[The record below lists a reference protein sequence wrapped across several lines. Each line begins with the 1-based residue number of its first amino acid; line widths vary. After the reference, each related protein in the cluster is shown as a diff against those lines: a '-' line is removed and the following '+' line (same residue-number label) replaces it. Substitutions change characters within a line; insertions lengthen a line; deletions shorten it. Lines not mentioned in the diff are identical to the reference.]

1 MIDLYSVPTGNGQKV
16 HIMLEECGL
25 AYTPHLVDL
34 KGGAHRQAD
43 FLRMN
48 PNSRVPVIVDHDA
61 GGFAVSESSAILTY
75 LAEKSGKFMP
85 TDLKGRTIV
94 QQWLSAVASNMGPLF
109 RGVFV
114 FSHVV
119 QGKHDETINYFKGE
133 IDKAY
138 AMLDKELATRPYLAG
153 DEYTIADISAFP
165 NVVTTA
171 FMSPRGID
179 PYPNLQK
186 WAAKIGERPA
196 VQRGLKLFK

>member
-1 MIDLYSVPTGNGQKV
+1 MIDLYSVPTANGQKA

-25 AYTPHLVDL
+25 PYTPHLVDL

-43 FLRMN
+43 FLKLN
-48 PNSRVPVIVDHDA
+48 PNARVPVIVDHDA
-61 GGFAVSESSAILTY
+61 GGFVVGESLAILTY
-75 LAEKSGKFMP
+75 LAEKSGKLLP
-85 TDLKGRTIV
+85 KDAKGRSNV
-94 QQWLSAVASNMGPLF
+94 LQWLSAVASNMGPLF

-119 QGKHDETINYFKGE
+119 PGKHDDAIAYFKGE

-138 AMLDKELATRPYLAG
+138 AMLDKELATRAYLAG
-153 DEYTIADISAFP
+153 DEYTIADISAYP

-171 FMSPRGID
+171 FMAPRGIE
-179 PYPNLQK
+179 PFANLQK